1 MEEMIYVVT
10 DNTSKRS
17 YPTLGYSNSS
27 LAMIWNS
34 QKCWFTPGTEVTIT
48 APDGRT
54 ETFIK

>member
-1 MEEMIYVVT
+1 MIYVVT